1 MEPDDPQIL
10 EQIMSRFE
18 EMWPKI
24 VHFDPNVKPYYN
36 LMQNV
41 YAQGMINALEVVRE
55 RLEVNENAT
64 IH

>member
-1 MEPDDPQIL
+1 MEPEDPQVL
-10 EQIMSRFE
+10 EQIMSQFE

-24 VHFDPNVKPYYN
+24 IHFDPDVKPYYN

-41 YAQGMINALEVVRE
+41 YAQGMVNALEAVKQ
-55 RLEVNENAT
+55 RLEVDSAT

>member
-1 MEPDDPQIL
+1 MEPNDPKIL
-10 EQIMSRFE
+10 EQIMGQFE

-24 VHFDPNVKPYYN
+24 IYFDPAVKPYYN

-55 RLEVNENAT
+55 RLEVTTDAT

>member
-1 MEPDDPQIL
+1 MEPEDPQVL
-10 EQIMSRFE
+10 EQIMARFE

-24 VHFDPNVKPYYN
+24 IYFDPAVKPYYS
-36 LMQNV
+36 LVQNV

-55 RLEVNENAT
+55 RLEVTTDAT

>member
-1 MEPDDPQIL
+1 MELDDPQIL
-10 EQIMSRFE
+10 EQIMSGFE

-41 YAQGMINALEVVRE
+41 YAQGMINALEVVKE
-55 RLEVNENAT
+55 KLEAENAT
-64 IH
+64 TIH

>member
-1 MEPDDPQIL
+1 MEPEDPQVL
-10 EQIMSRFE
+10 EQIMAQFE

-24 VHFDPNVKPYYN
+24 IYFDPNVKPYYN

-55 RLEVNENAT
+55 RLEVTTDAT

>member
-1 MEPDDPQIL
+1 MEAEDPQVL

-24 VHFDPNVKPYYN
+24 IHFDPNVKPYYN

-55 RLEVNENAT
+55 RLEVTTDAT

>member
-1 MEPDDPQIL
+1 MEAEDPQVL
-10 EQIMSRFE
+10 EQIMARFE

-24 VHFDPNVKPYYN
+24 IHFDPDVEPYYS

>member
-1 MEPDDPQIL
+1 MEPNDPKLL
-10 EQIMSRFE
+10 EQIMSQFE

-24 VHFDPNVKPYYN
+24 VHFDPEVKPYYN

-41 YAQGMINALEVVRE
+41 YAQGMINALEVVAERMERE
-55 RLEVNENAT
+55 DVT

>member
-1 MEPDDPQIL
+1 MA
-10 EQIMSRFE
+10 RFE

-24 VHFDPNVKPYYN
+24 IYFDPDVKPYYN

-41 YAQGMINALEVVRE
+41 YAQGMINALEVVKE
-55 RLEVNENAT
+55 KLEDTTDAT

>member
-1 MEPDDPQIL
+1 MAPDDPQIL
-10 EQIMSRFE
+10 EEIMSQFE

-24 VHFDPNVKPYYN
+24 IHFDPDVKPYYN

-41 YAQGMINALEVVRE
+41 YAQGMVNALEAVKQ
-55 RLEVNENAT
+55 RLEVESAT

>member
-1 MEPDDPQIL
+1 MEPEDPQVL
-10 EQIMSRFE
+10 EQIMAQFE

-24 VHFDPNVKPYYN
+24 IHFDPDVKPYYN

-41 YAQGMINALEVVRE
+41 YAQGMINALEAVKE
-55 RLEVNENAT
+55 RLEVTTDAT

>member
-1 MEPDDPQIL
+1 MEPNDPKIL
-10 EQIMSRFE
+10 EQIMGQFE

-24 VHFDPNVKPYYN
+24 IHFDPEVKPYYS

-41 YAQGMINALEVVRE
+41 YAQGMINALEVVAE
-55 RLEVNENAT
+55 RMEGEDVT

>member
-1 MEPDDPQIL
+1 MEAEDPQVL
-10 EQIMSRFE
+10 EQIMARFE

-24 VHFDPNVKPYYN
+24 IYFDPDVKPYYN

-55 RLEVNENAT
+55 RLEVTTDAT

>member
-1 MEPDDPQIL
+1 MEANDPKIL
-10 EQIMSRFE
+10 EQIMAGFE
-18 EMWPKI
+18 EIWPKI
-24 VHFDPNVKPYYN
+24 IYFDPDVKPYYN

-55 RLEVNENAT
+55 RLEVTTDAT

>member
-1 MEPDDPQIL
+1 MEPEDPQVL
-10 EQIMSRFE
+10 EQIMARFE

-24 VHFDPNVKPYYN
+24 IYFDPAVKPYYN

-41 YAQGMINALEVVRE
+41 YAQGMINALEAVKE
-55 RLEVNENAT
+55 RLEVTTDAT

>member
-1 MEPDDPQIL
+1 MTPDDPQIL
-10 EQIMSRFE
+10 EQIMSQFE

-24 VHFDPNVKPYYN
+24 IHFDPDVKPYYN

-41 YAQGMINALEVVRE
+41 YAQGMVNALEAVKQ
-55 RLEVNENAT
+55 RLEVESAT

>member
-1 MEPDDPQIL
+1 MEPNDPKLL
-10 EQIMSRFE
+10 EQIMSQFE

-24 VHFDPNVKPYYN
+24 VHFDPEVKPYYN

-41 YAQGMINALEVVRE
+41 YAQGMINALEVVKE
-55 RLEVNENAT
+55 RLEVTTDAT

>member
-1 MEPDDPQIL
+1 MTPDDPQIL
-10 EQIMSRFE
+10 EQIMSQFE

-24 VHFDPNVKPYYN
+24 IHFDPDVKPYYN

-41 YAQGMINALEVVRE
+41 YAQGMVNALEAVKQ
-55 RLEVNENAT
+55 RLEVDSAT

>member
-1 MEPDDPQIL
+1 MEAEDPQVL
-10 EQIMSRFE
+10 EQIMARFE

-24 VHFDPNVKPYYN
+24 IHFDPDVEPYYN

-55 RLEVNENAT
+55 RLEVNENET

>member
-1 MEPDDPQIL
+1 MEPNDPKIL
-10 EQIMSRFE
+10 EQIMSQFE

-24 VHFDPNVKPYYN
+24 VHFDPEVKPYYN

-41 YAQGMINALEVVRE
+41 YAQGMINALEVVAERMERE
-55 RLEVNENAT
+55 DVT